1 VLQRSP
7 KPFDSPGLECNA
19 VYAMYGS
26 LTACRD
32 VTLSVRPGE
41 VVGLIGPN
49 GAGKTSLVGAISG
62 LVASRGAVSLGGGR
76 LDAHP
81 AHRRAQSGLATVP
94 DTRGLFAPFSV
105 AENIKLGAQWV
116 AKQER
121 NAAVDRAVT
130 LFPFLRD
137 RWSAT
142 AGSLSGGEQQML
154 AIAKSLASLPL
165 ALVLDEPSQGL
176 APVIVEKLAHAIA
189 ELRKANLPVLLV
201 EQNHSLVEAT
211 VDRFA
216 VMVSGRIV
224 LEEPKAGLADHDR
237 LARLFLATT
246 DKQ

>member
-1 VLQRSP
+1 MLQHNP
-7 KPFDSPGLECNA
+7 KSFGAPGLECNA
-19 VYAMYGS
+19 VHAMYGS

-32 VTLSVRPGE
+32 VTLAVRPGE

-62 LVASRGAVSLGGGR
+62 LVASRGAISLGGR
-76 LDAHP
+76 PLDGCP
-81 AHRRAQSGLATVP
+81 AHQRAQLGLATVP
-94 DTRGLFAPFSV
+94 DTRGLFAPFTV
-105 AENIKLGAQWV
+105 AENVKLGAQWV

-121 NAAVDRAVT
+121 EAAIDEAIG
-130 LFPFLRD
+130 LFPFLRE
-137 RWSAT
+137 RWGTT

-154 AIAKSLASLPL
+154 AIAKSLASRPL

-189 ELRKANLPVLLV
+189 ALRKSSLPVLLV

-224 LEEPKAGLADHDR
+224 LEEPKARLADHDR

-246 DKQ
+246 DR

>member
-1 VLQRSP
+1 MLQPSPQSASGLDCRSV
-7 KPFDSPGLECNA
+7 F
-19 VYAMYGS
+19 AMYGS
-26 LTACRD
+26 LAACRD
-32 VTLSVRPGE
+32 ITLSIRPGE

-62 LVASRGAVSLGGGR
+62 LVASSGSISLGGR
-76 LDAHP
+76 QLDGHA
-81 AHRRAQSGLATVP
+81 AYRRAQYGLATVP
-94 DTRGLFAPFSV
+94 DTRGLFAPFTV

-116 AKQER
+116 HKQDRE
-121 NAAVDRAVT
+121 AAIDEAVS
-130 LFPFLRD
+130 LFPFLRG
-137 RWSAT
+137 RWGAT

-154 AIAKSLASLPL
+154 AIAKSLSSRPL

-176 APVIVEKLAHAIA
+176 APVIVENLAQAIVR
-189 ELRKANLPVLLV
+189 LRKSNLPVLLV

-224 LEEPKAGLADHDR
+224 LKESKAGLADHDR

-246 DKQ
+246 NQ

>member
-1 VLQRSP
+1 
-7 KPFDSPGLECNA
+7 
-19 VYAMYGS
+19 MYGP

-32 VTLSVRPGE
+32 ITLSIAPGE

-49 GAGKTSLVGAISG
+49 GAGKTSFVGAISG
-62 LVASRGAVSLGGGR
+62 LVTSRGTISLGGRQLNGH
-76 LDAHP
+76 ASY
-81 AHRRAQSGLATVP
+81 RRAQYGLATVP
-94 DTRGLFAPFSV
+94 DTRGLFAPFTV

-116 AKQER
+116 QKNDRE
-121 NAAVDRAVT
+121 AAIDSAVS
-130 LFPFLRD
+130 LFPFLRN
-137 RWSAT
+137 RWGAT

-154 AIAKSLASLPL
+154 AIAKSLASRPL

-176 APVIVEKLAHAIA
+176 APVIVENLAHTIKL
-189 ELRKANLPVLLV
+189 LRQNNLPVLLV

-224 LEEPKAGLADHDR
+224 LEESRAGLADHDR

-246 DKQ
+246 DQ